1 MLSFSL
7 LSAVLASKEE
17 GISSVSLEGNIAH
30 TTQMLVRAFEMRA
43 NLSPDLGPMQ
53 LTGPDPVKG
62 VFIAPGTS
70 VSFTTQAVAGQKLYL
85 YFAAGQNALGQP
97 GGRFKVSAATKGGA
111 APTPTFSGG
120 SVFGS
125 SEIQW
130 SGGKKE
136 VVTITLNNNA
146 KSGEPTL
153 VMTALCT
160 PATDKA
166 AAFSPDQIAA
176 AGTQLAQIV
185 KENEGRFSLPTNQF
199 FIAGSPFK
207 GSIQVPVAAPE
218 KLPSLLFAAI
228 EDGDSAVESFT
239 SSSKGRANK
248 QKGAATVS
256 LLQSGG
262 RHKFSAKAASG
273 TPHFLLRLLG
283 HQVSAAGSDPTRSD
297 F

>member
-1 MLSFSL
+1 
-7 LSAVLASKEE
+7 
-17 GISSVSLEGNIAH
+17 
-30 TTQMLVRAFEMRA
+30 MLVRAFEMRA

-53 LTGPDPVKG
+53 LTCPDPVKG
-62 VFIAPGTS
+62 VFIAPGTG

-97 GGRFKVSAATKGGA
+97 GGRFKVSASTKVGA

-146 KSGEPTL
+146 KIGEPTL

-160 PATDKA
+160 PADGKSDT
-166 AAFSPDQIAA
+166 AFSPNQISS
-176 AGTQLAQIV
+176 AGVQLAQIV
-185 KENEGRFSLPTNQF
+185 KTNEGRFSLPTNEF
-199 FIAGSPFK
+199 FIAGSPFN
-207 GSIQVPVAAPE
+207 GSIYVSVPAPE
-218 KLPSLLFAAI
+218 KSPAMLFAAI
-228 EDGDSAVESFT
+228 EDGESAVECFT
-239 SSSKGRANK
+239 SSGKVRANK

-256 LLQSGG
+256 VLQPGG
-262 RHKFSAKAASG
+262 KHKFSAKAVSG
-273 TPHFLLRLLG
+273 TPHFLLRLIG
-283 HQVSAAGSDPTRSD
+283 QQV
-297 F
+297 

>member
-97 GGRFKVSAATKGGA
+97 GGRFKVSAATKSGP

-166 AAFSPDQIAA
+166 ATFSPNQISA
-176 AGTQLAQIV
+176 AGAQLAQVV
-185 KENEGRFSLPTNQF
+185 KENEGKFSLPTNEF

-207 GSIQVPVAAPE
+207 GSIQVNVPAPE
-218 KLPSLLFAAI
+218 KTAALLFAAV
-228 EDGDSAVESFT
+228 EDGDSAVECFT
-239 SSSKGRANK
+239 SSGKIQANK
-248 QKGAATVS
+248 QNGAATVS
-256 LLQSGG
+256 VLQPGG
-262 RHKFSAKAASG
+262 KHKFSAKAVTG

-283 HQVSAAGSDPTRSD
+283 QQV
-297 F
+297 

>member
-7 LSAVLASKEE
+7 LSAILASKEE
-17 GISSVSLEGNIAH
+17 GISSVSLEGNLAH

-53 LTGPDPVKG
+53 LTGPDPVRG
-62 VFIAPGTS
+62 VFVAPGTS
-70 VSFTTQAVAGQKLYL
+70 VSFTTKAVAGQRLYL

-97 GGRFKVSAATKGGA
+97 GGRFKVSASTKSGA

-130 SGGKKE
+130 TGGSRE
-136 VVTITLNNNA
+136 EVTISLNNNA
-146 KSGEPTL
+146 KTGEPTL

-160 PATDKA
+160 PAAEGST
-166 AAFSPDQIAA
+166 AFSPGQIAS
-176 AGTQLAQIV
+176 AGAQLAQIV

-199 FIAGSPFK
+199 FIAGSPFR
-207 GSIQVPVAAPE
+207 GSIQVNVPAPE
-218 KLPSLLFAAI
+218 KSAALLFAAV
-228 EDGDSAVESFT
+228 EDGESAVECFT
-239 SSSKGRANK
+239 SSGKVRANK

-256 LLQSGG
+256 ILQPGG
-262 RHKFSAKAASG
+262 RHKFSARAVSG

-283 HQVSAAGSDPTRSD
+283 QQI
-297 F
+297 

>member
-7 LSAVLASKEE
+7 LSALLASKEE

-30 TTQMLVRAFEMRA
+30 TTQMLVRAFDMRA
-43 NLSPDLGPMQ
+43 NLSPELGPMQ
-53 LTGPDPVKG
+53 LTGADPVKG
-62 VFIAPGTS
+62 VFVAPGTS
-70 VSFTTQAVAGQKLYL
+70 VCFTTQAVAGRKLYL

-97 GGRFKVSAATKGGA
+97 GGRFKVSAATKAGA

-130 SGGKKE
+130 TGGKKE
-136 VVTITLNNNA
+136 TVTVTLNNNA
-146 KSGEPTL
+146 KTGEPTL

-160 PATDKA
+160 PATDETT
-166 AAFSPDQIAA
+166 AFSPNQIAA

-185 KENEGRFSLPTNQF
+185 KENEGRFSLPINEF

-207 GSIQVPVAAPE
+207 GSIQVPVTAPE
-218 KLPSLLFAAI
+218 KSPSLLFAAI
-228 EDGDSAVESFT
+228 EDAESAVECFT
-239 SSSKGRANK
+239 STGKVRANK

-256 LLQSGG
+256 VLQPGG
-262 RHKFSAKAASG
+262 KHKFSAKAAAG
-273 TPHFLLRLLG
+273 APHFLLRLLG
-283 HQVSAAGSDPTRSD
+283 QQV
-297 F
+297 